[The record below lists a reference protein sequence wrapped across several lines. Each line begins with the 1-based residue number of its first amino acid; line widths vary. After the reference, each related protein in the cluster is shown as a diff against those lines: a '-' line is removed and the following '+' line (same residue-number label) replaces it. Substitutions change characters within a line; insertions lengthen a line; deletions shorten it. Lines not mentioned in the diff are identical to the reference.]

1 MISSKL
7 KVYERFLIFLL
18 NATTSMCAHIL
29 IITVSFERVYE
40 SYIEVFFLSES
51 CIKALPLKKETK
63 RRKKSSEG
71 SRMRGMKQ
79 LEIYFEINFRLLRRR
94 RRLGFVLSCT
104 SAAFTATP
112 SLKEL

>member
-1 MISSKL
+1 
-7 KVYERFLIFLL
+7 
-18 NATTSMCAHIL
+18 
-29 IITVSFERVYE
+29 
-40 SYIEVFFLSES
+40 
-51 CIKALPLKKETK
+51 
-63 RRKKSSEG
+63 
-71 SRMRGMKQ
+71 MRGMKQ